1 MKLKRFV
8 LLAAI
13 IAAFSIGIWFFIS
26 PSLERQADLDV
37 QGELL
42 DSIMAAIYGHEDSDN
57 EAIYYEET
65 ELAPAYELSPPQD
78 IEAQYAPH
86 EPNSE
91 ATAEPEIP
99 LTPLDPEHFPNGI
112 VPLGILTI
120 EGIDLRLPIMEG
132 VDEPEL
138 RIAPGHVTQTPMI
151 GDTGN
156 AVIAGHRNFTFGSMF
171 NR

>member
-13 IAAFSIGIWFFIS
+13 IAAFSIGIWFFVS

-42 DSIMAAIYGHEDSDN
+42 DSIIAAIDGHEDSGS

-78 IEAQYAPH
+78 IETQSTPY
-86 EPNSE
+86 EPVGDI
-91 ATAEPEIP
+91 TAEPEIP
-99 LTPLDPEHFPNGI
+99 LIPLDPAHFPNGI

-151 GDTGN
+151 E
-156 AVIAGHRNFTFGSMF
+156 VV
-171 NR
+171 